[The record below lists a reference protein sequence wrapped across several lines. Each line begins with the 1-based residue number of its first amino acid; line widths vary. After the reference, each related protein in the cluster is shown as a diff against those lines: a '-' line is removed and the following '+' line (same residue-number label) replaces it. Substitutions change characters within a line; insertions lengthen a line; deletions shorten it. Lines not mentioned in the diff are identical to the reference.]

1 MVQGEQVRPLAPAS
15 DQPQS
20 DGFEPDVHLKESR
33 NQRCLKCCGCIAAV
47 LLIQVVVIIGL
58 IFTVFQV
65 KDPTIKMNRVTVAR
79 LDLVNDSIP
88 KPGQHDHDA
97 VLPWDG
103 GREAHGLPGRARPR
117 RTMRMNTTVDII
129 PDTLMLSPNLSSGLL
144 LTSSYLRI
152 PRRMKMLN
160 IIKKHVI
167 MKMRRAMVVNISSQA
182 IQEQKCKRRV
192 NLEQ

>member
-65 KDPTIKMNRVTVAR
+65 LNSQRVREGSEYHIFRVQ
-79 LDLVNDSIP
+79 
-88 KPGQHDHDA
+88 QHDHDA